1 MNVLV
6 AVASS
11 HGSTWS
17 IGNRIGHRLSER
29 GHEVDVRSVEA
40 VHDVTIYDTVI
51 IGSAVHGGRWLAS
64 GSDFV
69 RRHSGALQHRPV
81 WLYSVSCVGS
91 RGGAFTGPV
100 NRLLRSL
107 RRETGQIKG
116 FRAQLDVQGHRDF
129 AGVVDKDHW
138 PLSGRLVFR
147 LLTGRFGDH
156 RDWAD
161 IDSWSDRIA
170 SSGG

>member
-11 HGSTWS
+11 HGSTSS
-17 IGNRIGHRLSER
+17 IGKRIGQRLSER
-29 GHEVDVRSVEA
+29 GHDVHVRSVEA
-40 VHDVTIYDTVI
+40 VHDVTGYDTVV
-51 IGSAVHGGRWLAS
+51 IGSAVHGGEWLPS

-91 RGGAFTGPV
+91 RGGVFADPV

-107 RRETGQIKG
+107 RGETGQIKD
-116 FRAQLDVQGHRDF
+116 FRAQLDVQDHRDF
-129 AGVVDKDHW
+129 TGVVDKDHW
-138 PLSGRLVFR
+138 PMSGRLVFR
-147 LLTGRFGDH
+147 ALTGRIGDH
-156 RDWAD
+156 RDWND

-170 SSGG
+170 IPDG